1 MMAQVIKEILLDQNK
16 LINLAQESFK
26 EADEDNSGEIDLM
39 ELRKVLLKFSSIF
52 TKDPPTEEDIE
63 EIMANLDSHGK
74 GLLDFNE
81 FILLI
86 KDILYAMLEA
96 NITSPSV
103 KE

>member
-16 LINLAQESFK
+16 LINLAHESFK

>member
-16 LINLAQESFK
+16 LIQLAQESFK

-39 ELRKVLLKFSSIF
+39 ELKQVLHKFVSLF

-96 NITSPSV
+96 NISPPSV

>member
-1 MMAQVIKEILLDQNK
+1 MAQVIKEILLDQNK

-74 GLLDFNE
+74 GMLDFNE

>member
-1 MMAQVIKEILLDQNK
+1 MAQVIKEILLDQNK
-16 LINLAQESFK
+16 LIKLAEESFK

-39 ELRKVLLKFSSIF
+39 ELRQVLLKFSSLF

-74 GLLDFNE
+74 GVLDFNE

-96 NITSPSV
+96 NITSPSA

>member
-16 LINLAQESFK
+16 LIKLAQESFK

-39 ELRKVLLKFSSIF
+39 ELRQVLLKFASLF

-74 GLLDFNE
+74 GMLDFNE

-96 NITSPSV
+96 NITSPS

>member
-1 MMAQVIKEILLDQNK
+1 MAQVIKEILLDQNK
-16 LINLAQESFK
+16 LIKLAEESFK

-39 ELRKVLLKFSSIF
+39 ELRQVLLKFSSLF

-74 GLLDFNE
+74 GVLDFNE
-81 FILLI
+81 FIILI

-96 NITSPSV
+96 NITSPSA

>member
-1 MMAQVIKEILLDQNK
+1 MAQVIKEILLDQNK
-16 LINLAQESFK
+16 LIKLAEESFK
-26 EADEDNSGEIDLM
+26 EADEDNSGDIDLM
-39 ELRKVLLKFSSIF
+39 ELRQVLLKFSSLF

-74 GLLDFNE
+74 GVLDFNE
-81 FILLI
+81 FIILI

-96 NITSPSV
+96 NITSPSA

>member
-1 MMAQVIKEILLDQNK
+1 MMSQVIKEILLDQNK
-16 LINLAQESFK
+16 LIKLAQESFK

-39 ELRKVLLKFSSIF
+39 ELRKVLLKFASIF

-74 GLLDFNE
+74 GMLDFNE

-96 NITSPSV
+96 NITSPS

>member
-1 MMAQVIKEILLDQNK
+1 MAQVIKEILLDQNK
-16 LINLAQESFK
+16 LIKLAQESFK

-39 ELRKVLLKFSSIF
+39 ELRQVLLKFVTLF

-63 EIMANLDSHGK
+63 EIMANLDVHGK

-96 NITSPSV
+96 NISSPST

>member
-1 MMAQVIKEILLDQNK
+1 
-16 LINLAQESFK
+16 
-26 EADEDNSGEIDLM
+26 M
-39 ELRKVLLKFSSIF
+39 ELRKVLLKFASIF

-74 GLLDFNE
+74 GVLDFNE

-96 NITSPSV
+96 NISSPSG
-103 KE
+103 

>member
-1 MMAQVIKEILLDQNK
+1 MAQVIKEILLDQNK
-16 LINLAQESFK
+16 LIQLAEESFK

-39 ELRKVLLKFSSIF
+39 ELRQVLLKFSSLF

-74 GLLDFNE
+74 GVLDFNE
-81 FILLI
+81 FIILI

-96 NITSPSV
+96 NITSPSA

>member
-16 LINLAQESFK
+16 LIKLAQESFK
-26 EADEDNSGEIDLM
+26 EADEDNSGEIDLK
-39 ELRKVLLKFSSIF
+39 ELRKVLLKFASIF

-74 GLLDFNE
+74 GMLDFNE

-96 NITSPSV
+96 KITSPSG
-103 KE
+103 

>member
-1 MMAQVIKEILLDQNK
+1 M
-16 LINLAQESFK
+16 AQESFK

-74 GLLDFNE
+74 GMLDFNE

>member
-16 LINLAQESFK
+16 LINLAHESFK

-74 GLLDFNE
+74 GMLDFNE